1 MNKRKNVENAIMIV
15 DLLAPRALRALFG
28 VALLALWPELPTAQA
43 EDWPQWL
50 GPQRTGIS
58 TETGWLTQWPQEGPR
73 QLWKAA
79 VGAGYSSVSVSNG
92 RLYTMGNTEETD
104 TVYALDAATGK
115 EVWKHSYPCTAK
127 DPNGYMG
134 PRCTPTVDTGRV
146 YTLSRQGHFFC
157 LDAASGKVVWSK
169 EFPRDYSAKPP
180 TWGYAGSPL
189 IEGNWVITEVGGAG
203 SAVVAFN
210 KADGKEA
217 WKAGDDAP
225 AYSSLVAFEDGGK
238 RCLAV
243 FSAAGIVGRGAADGG
258 ELWRHPWKTSYD
270 VNAATPLMLGKSV
283 FISSGYN
290 KGCALLDLAGGKPS
304 VRWENKKMR
313 NHVGTCIFSGD
324 HLYGFDE
331 SQLKCLDVKTG
342 EEKWAERAYG
352 KGSLVKVGTAFVVYS
367 DRGRVAVAELTPAGC
382 KEVSGFQVLGGK
394 DTWALPVLANSRLY
408 CRSQQDLVCLDV
420 KGQ

>member
-1 MNKRKNVENAIMIV
+1 MISDFLV
-15 DLLAPRALRALFG
+15 PRAVRALLGAFL
-28 VALLALWPELPTAQA
+28 VVFWPGWHAAQA
-43 EDWPQWL
+43 DDWPQWL
-50 GPQRTGIS
+50 GPQRNGIS
-58 TETGWLTQWPQEGPR
+58 AETGWLSQWPQEGPQ

-104 TVYALDAATGK
+104 SVYALDATTGK
-115 EVWKHSYPCTAK
+115 ELWKHSYPCTAK
-127 DPNGYMG
+127 DPNGYVG
-134 PRCTPTVDTGRV
+134 PRCTPTANDGRV
-146 YTLSRQGHFFC
+146 YTLSRRGHFFC
-157 LDAASGKVVWSK
+157 LDAASGKVLWSK
-169 EFPRDYSAKPP
+169 EFSRDYGAKAP

-210 KADGKEA
+210 KTDGKEA

-225 AYSSLVAFEDGGK
+225 AYSSLVAFDAAGK

-243 FSAAGIVGRGAADGG
+243 FSAAGIVGRSAANGS

-270 VNAATPLMLGKSV
+270 VNAATPLIVGDSV

-313 NHVGTCIFSGD
+313 NHVGTCILAGD

-331 SQLKCLDVKTG
+331 SQLKCLDLKTG

-352 KGSLVKVGTAFVVYS
+352 KGCLVKAGALFVVYS

-382 KEVSGFQVLGGK
+382 KEISGFQVLGGK
-394 DTWALPVLANSRLY
+394 DTWALPVLANGQLY
-408 CRSQQDLVCLDV
+408 CRSQRDLVCLDV
-420 KGQ
+420 KAR